1 MTGACRSR
9 GKSMSNRQLKL
20 IGGDYYAAQMKN
32 YLLFKFQIFSSPATQ
47 ALTGVNKMA
56 RMHSPSGRALR

>member
-1 MTGACRSR
+1 
-9 GKSMSNRQLKL
+9 MSNRLLKL
-20 IGGDYYAAQMKN
+20 IGGDYYAALMKN
-32 YLLFKFQIFSSPATQ
+32 YLLFKFQIFRSPAKQ

>member
-1 MTGACRSR
+1 
-9 GKSMSNRQLKL
+9 MSKRLLKL
-20 IGGDYYAAQMKN
+20 IGGDYYAALMKN
-32 YLLFKFQIFSSPATQ
+32 YLLFKFQIFRSPAKQ